1 MVAHSAAAKPFLNV
15 LFQNS
20 IALKRMM
27 STTVDYAHATAAL
40 LKTDPDESF
49 EATSGLGDAQSV
61 KVQMGLDGE
70 MTLTQTIQEMS
81 TLRVRR
87 SLDILPTQTQIDR
100 LFALHKFDK
109 KAQTLILTS
118 PWVRNF
124 DGPRPR

>member
-1 MVAHSAAAKPFLNV
+1 VVAHSAAAKPFLNV

-20 IALKRMM
+20 VALERMVPA
-27 STTVDYAHATAAL
+27 TVDDAHATAAL
-40 LKTDPDESF
+40 LKTGPDESF
-49 EATSGLGDAQSV
+49 EATSGLGDAQSM

-70 MTLTQTIQEMS
+70 MTLTQTIQETP

-87 SLDILPTQTQIDR
+87 SLDVLSTQTQIDR
-100 LFALHKFDK
+100 LLALYKFNK